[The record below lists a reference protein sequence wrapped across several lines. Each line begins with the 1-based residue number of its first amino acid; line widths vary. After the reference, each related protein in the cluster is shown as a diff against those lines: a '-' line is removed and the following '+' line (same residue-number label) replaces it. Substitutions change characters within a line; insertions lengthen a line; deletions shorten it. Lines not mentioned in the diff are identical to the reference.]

1 MIRDSAAPL
10 PTPATRV
17 ISQGSAVSQRRVRC
31 SPRSSSSSSG
41 GGKANVL
48 ERRTLSGVTHAAAF
62 RCCKTR
68 RGRV

>member
-31 SPRSSSSSSG
+31 SPRSSSSS
-41 GGKANVL
+41 GKANVL